1 MQNAAATEDAIFAE
15 DFSRIRETQ
24 IDNVIRL
31 IKSSIERIKMSL
43 ILPKLG
49 DDMDHMRNVLK
60 STIYSPAIALMEK
73 LQSLDTVKVQ
83 ILNHE
88 VIRIIDYFHTNF
100 QIYELFPRLVNLLSN
115 EDKKLIVA
123 CETILAVAQR
133 HLWRTAKSEISM
145 ERQLHVMYHEREE
158 IRSRTAYYQ
167 KRLKSRNAILR
178 WKQAVKFL
186 ILEKLETD
194 LANRKWKN
202 SVRIQN
208 EIEQRSRI
216 LRDVHKN
223 TVQKQK
229 DLEEELEKAKL
240 EYEHLITSITLNEK
254 DARAEKNKL
263 LIQLEGIL
271 QKFDTNIGEKIRE
284 NLELEDQYKVAKKEL
299 DIFMIS
305 YRKEEAVYNKIVVQY
320 EQEEQRKQQQR
331 ILLFMMNRAARQIQK
346 YWLKWRRDQ
355 RLKARRQNRKKK
367 K

>member
-1 MQNAAATEDAIFAE
+1 MQNAQANEDARYAE
-15 DFSRIRETQ
+15 DFARIRETQ
-24 IDNVIRL
+24 IDNVLRI
-31 IKSSIERIKMSL
+31 IHTAIERIKMSL

-49 DDMDHMRNVLK
+49 DDMDHLRSVLK
-60 STIYSPAIALMEK
+60 GGMYAPAIGLIEK
-73 LQSLDTVKVQ
+73 LQTLDTVKVQ
-83 ILNHE
+83 ILNHD
-88 VIRIIDYFHTNF
+88 VLKIIDYFHRNY
-100 QIYELFPRLVNLLSN
+100 QIYQLFPRLVNLLSN
-115 EDKKLIVA
+115 DDKKLIVA
-123 CETILAVAQR
+123 CETVLAVAER

-158 IRSRTAYYQ
+158 LRSRTAYYH
-167 KRLKSRNAILR
+167 KKLKSRYAVLR

-208 EIEQRSRI
+208 EIEKRSRI

-229 DLEEELEKAKL
+229 DLEEELEKAKV
-240 EYEHLITSITLNEK
+240 EYEHLITSITVNEK
-254 DARAEKNKL
+254 EARAEKNKL
-263 LIQLEGIL
+263 LIQLENIL

-284 NLELEDQYKVAKKEL
+284 NLELEDQYKAAKKEL
-299 DIFMIS
+299 DIFMVS
-305 YRKEEAVYNKIVVQY
+305 YRKEEAIYNKIVVKY

-355 RLKARRQNRKKK
+355 RLKARRQNKKK
-367 K
+367 RK

>member
-1 MQNAAATEDAIFAE
+1 A

-24 IDNVIRL
+24 IDNVLRIL
-31 IKSSIERIKMSL
+31 KTSIERIKMSL

-49 DDMDHMRNVLK
+49 DDMDHLRKTLK
-60 STIYSPAIALMEK
+60 GTVYEPAIGLMEK
-73 LQSLDTVKVQ
+73 LQSLDAVKVQ

-88 VIRIIDYFHTNF
+88 VVKIIDYFHRNF
-100 QIYELFPRLVNLLSN
+100 QIYEMFPRLLNLLSN
-115 EDKKLIVA
+115 DDKKLLVA
-123 CETILAVAQR
+123 CNTILTVAER

-167 KRLKSRNAILR
+167 KKLKSRNAILR

-194 LANRKWKN
+194 LANRKWRN

-208 EIEQRSRI
+208 EIEQRGRI

-223 TVQKQK
+223 TIQKQK
-229 DLEEELEKAKL
+229 DLEEELEKAQH
-240 EYEHLITSITLNEK
+240 EYQHLITSIALNEK

-271 QKFDTNIGEKIRE
+271 QKFDNNIGEKIRE
-284 NLELEDQYKVAKKEL
+284 NLELEDQYKVAKMEL
-299 DIFMIS
+299 DVFMIT
-305 YRKEEAVYNKIVVQY
+305 YRKEEAVYNKIVVKY

-355 RLKARRQNRKKK
+355 RIKARRQNRKKK